1 MGIVRFGSIEIECS
15 SVVVTGSVLRAGGRV
30 VQLTDDYDTV
40 QFKFTECDVD
50 YFKSSCEVLVT
61 GNCGFMKSYKNI
73 LVVGNINRASVGG
86 SRYYNTTAAEYY
98 KKTKKKFSAKLDSGK
113 RIIVRLSGNFESVE
127 LFNEQMP
134 DFEINYTGVLNELR
148 CDSDIILRGNVES
161 SRSELATYRSNRLK

>member
-15 SVVVTGSVLRAGGRV
+15 SVVVNGSVLRAGGRV
-30 VQLTDDYDTV
+30 VQLTDDYDTI
-40 QFKFTECDVD
+40 QFKFTDCDVD
-50 YFKSSCEVLVT
+50 YFKCANEILVT

-98 KKTKKKFSAKLDSGK
+98 KKTKKRLSAKLDSGK

-134 DFEINYTGVLNELR
+134 DFEVNYTGVINELR
-148 CDSDIILRGNVES
+148 CDSDIIIKGNIES

>member
-30 VQLTDDYDTV
+30 VQLTEDYDTI
-40 QFKFTECDVD
+40 QFKFTDCDVD
-50 YFKSSCEVLVT
+50 YFKCSNEILVT

-98 KKTKKKFSAKLDSGK
+98 KKSKKKFSTKLDSGK
-113 RIIVRLSGNFESVE
+113 RIIVKLSGMFESVE
-127 LFNEQMP
+127 LFNAQLP
-134 DFEINYTGVLNELR
+134 DFEVNYTGVLNELR
-148 CDSDIILRGNVES
+148 CDSDIILKGNVES
-161 SRSELATYRSNRLK
+161 SRSELATYRSNKLK